1 MYTIE
6 KINETT
12 FQQFMEITG
21 GIFEHSPWIAEQAE
35 GLKPFHSLNHLH
47 QEMVN
52 IVKTSSLEQK
62 LALIKAHPNLG
73 DRVAMTADSIQE
85 QTGAGLQNLT
95 PAEYNR
101 LIMMNQQYMG
111 KFGFP
116 FILAVRGKTKQHIFE
131 SIGARIHHSKEA
143 EFETALTEI
152 YKIALLRL
160 EEKVT
165 DRTVM

>member
-12 FQQFMEITG
+12 FQQFMEILS

-35 GLKPFHSLNHLH
+35 GLKPFHSIYHLH

-52 IVKTSSLEQK
+52 IVKNSSLEQK

-73 DRVAMTADSIQE
+73 ERVAMTADSNQE
-85 QTGAGLQNLT
+85 QKGAGLQSLT
-95 PAEYNR
+95 PAEYNQ
-101 LIMMNQQYMG
+101 LITMNQRYMD

-116 FILAVRGKTKQHIFE
+116 FILAVRGKNKQQIYQ
-131 SIGARIHHSKEA
+131 SIEERLHHSKEV
-143 EFETALTEI
+143 EFEIALTEI

-160 EEKVT
+160 EEKMT
-165 DRTVM
+165 DHTVM

>member
-12 FQQFMEITG
+12 FQQFIEITG

-35 GLKPFHSLNHLH
+35 GLKPFHSLYHLH

-52 IVKTSSLEQK
+52 IVKNSSLEQK

-73 DRVAMTADSIQE
+73 DRVAMTADSIEE
-85 QTGAGLQNLT
+85 QKGAGLQNLT
-95 PAEYNR
+95 PLEYNQ
-101 LIMMNQQYMG
+101 LITMNQRYME

-116 FILAVRGKTKQHIFE
+116 FILAVRGKNKQQIYE
-131 SIGARIHHSKEA
+131 SIEERINHSKEV

-152 YKIALLRL
+152 FKIALLRL
-160 EEKVT
+160 EEKMT

>member
-12 FQQFMEITG
+12 FQQFMEIMG
-21 GIFEHSPWIAEQAE
+21 GIFEHSPWIAEQVE
-35 GLKPFHSLNHLH
+35 GLKPFHSLDHLH

-52 IVKTSSLEQK
+52 IVKNSSLEQK
-62 LALIKAHPNLG
+62 LALINAHPNLG
-73 DRVAMTADSIQE
+73 DRVAMTADSIEE
-85 QTGAGLQNLT
+85 QKGAGLQSLT
-95 PAEYNR
+95 PLEYNQ
-101 LIMMNQQYMG
+101 LITMNQRYME

-116 FILAVRGKTKQHIFE
+116 FILAVRGKTKQQVFD
-131 SIGARIHHSKEA
+131 SIGARIHHSKEV

-165 DRTVM
+165 DRTIL

>member
-12 FQQFMEITG
+12 FQQFIEITG

-35 GLKPFHSLNHLH
+35 GLKPFHSLYHLH

-52 IVKTSSLEQK
+52 IVKNSSLEQK

-73 DRVAMTADSIQE
+73 DRVAMTADSIEE
-85 QTGAGLQNLT
+85 QKGAGLQNLT
-95 PAEYNR
+95 PLEYNQ
-101 LIMMNQQYMG
+101 LITMNQRYME
-111 KFGFP
+111 KFSFP
-116 FILAVRGKTKQHIFE
+116 FILAVRGKNKQQIYE
-131 SIGARIHHSKEA
+131 SIEERINHSKEV

-152 YKIALLRL
+152 FKIALLRL
-160 EEKVT
+160 EEKMT